1 MPDSAP
7 PAGNPAPLPE
17 SPVPPAFLESRPELL
32 ILDVDGVL
40 TDNTIWLD
48 EQGREQK
55 RFFVPDGT
63 GIYLLGRVGIPVALV
78 SGRPSGVVDAR
89 ARELR
94 IDHAY
99 SGVKEKLPKVKEI
112 IATLGL
118 SADRTV
124 YMGDDWI
131 DAAPMGFVG
140 LPVAVWNAIPEIRDL
155 AVATTSRPGGS
166 GAVREVCDW
175 ILRAR
180 GDDVALRRE
189 FLGDSHPGGDVAR

>member
-1 MPDSAP
+1 MPESAAP
-7 PAGNPAPLPE
+7 PPE
-17 SPVPPAFLESRPELL
+17 SPVPEPFLASPPELL

-48 EQGREQK
+48 EDGREQK

-63 GIYLLGRVGIPVALV
+63 GIYRLGQVGVPVALV

-89 ARELR
+89 AKELR
-94 IDHAY
+94 LEHAY
-99 SGVKEKLPKVKEI
+99 SGVEKKLPKVQEI
-112 IATLGL
+112 IETLGL
-118 SADRTV
+118 SAERTV

-131 DAAPMGFVG
+131 DAAPMRYVG
-140 LPVAVWNAIPEIRDL
+140 LPVAVSNAIREIHEL
-155 AVATTSRPGGS
+155 AIATTSVPGGA

-180 GDDVALRRE
+180 GDDVALRKKL
-189 FLGDSHPGGDVAR
+189 LGD